1 MEIIQKERWQHCVE
15 EMEMKWERGRQL
27 DSFKMTISAKDCA
40 DILNGNNKRLLKNA
54 LQMFEDYEK
63 NNIDFKKLY
72 KRNFNTSE

>member
-27 DSFKMTISAKDCA
+27 DSFKMTISAKDCV

-54 LQMFEDYEK
+54 LQMYKDYEN
-63 NNIDFKKLY
+63 NNINFKKLY
-72 KRNFNTSE
+72 KRDFNSSK

>member
-1 MEIIQKERWQHCVE
+1 
-15 EMEMKWERGRQL
+15 MKWERGRQL

>member
-1 MEIIQKERWQHCVE
+1 
-15 EMEMKWERGRQL
+15 MKWERGRQL
-27 DSFKMTISAKDCA
+27 DSFKMTISAKDCV

-63 NNIDFKKLY
+63 NNIDFKRLY